1 MQFVWG
7 RVELVCLET
16 LVGELDWEV
25 LVVFLR
31 LVLAT
36 MRKVVRCAIAY
47 LGHITLLGVR
57 AGGIGGH
64 CPLRNVV
71 SLSLGYCL
79 QAEASHHRL
88 GQHVGDTEER
98 SGEEGELR
106 QDEWEQEQAGAARCS
121 FTVFGGFACVGIRDE
136 LRQARPAGS
145 THANAPASK
154 LVHWLAEPHPGYC
167 RARTKMLRYNIP

>member
-1 MQFVWG
+1 VQFVWG
-7 RVELVCLET
+7 RVELVSLET
-16 LVGELDWEV
+16 LVRELDWEV

-36 MRKVVRCAIAY
+36 RRKVVKCATAY
-47 LGHITLLGVR
+47 LWYITLLGVR

-71 SLSLGYCL
+71 SLSLGRCL

-88 GQHVGDTEER
+88 GQHVGDAEER

-121 FTVFGGFACVGIRDE
+121 FTVLEALLALGFGM
-136 LRQARPAGS
+136 
-145 THANAPASK
+145 N
-154 LVHWLAEPHPGYC
+154 
-167 RARTKMLRYNIP
+167 